1 MLLAFL
7 TIIGSEINATAIQTS
22 LPNLIQMV
30 LSVTFHYRISPKW
43 RRQTPPGC
51 GMHPGGVCLNMFME
65 LSFSS
70 TAGVTGNFK

>member
-7 TIIGSEINATAIQTS
+7 TIIGSEMNATAIQTS

-43 RRQTPPGC
+43 RRQTPVVATYLSARIC
-51 GMHPGGVCLNMFME
+51 EVQGVSYYFTLA
-65 LSFSS
+65 S
-70 TAGVTGNFK
+70 